1 MTVTHSTGDGLAR
14 YLTAATLARGADAG
28 APVGLALLAT
38 LRHGPAVGGLLT
50 AALTAPHLLGPW
62 VARRLDVARDG
73 RRLLAA
79 AFATYGVALAG
90 AALLLGHAPLALVV
104 AAVLVAGACGP
115 LLTGGLSSRLEA
127 TAGKGREGWDALSYG
142 LAGTAGPA
150 LVALASTA
158 MSPLA
163 AVIALAAAA
172 ALAALAALALPRVE
186 GKGAAGPEAAGRA
199 DPPRAADRPRAAGPP
214 ALASLRLLVAA
225 GPLRRVNLVTL
236 LAAFGTGGL
245 AVIAAVLGSAELVAA
260 FGLGNLAG
268 SLLVT
273 ARPLR
278 GEPAR
283 MAVLGA
289 AGLAA
294 ALGLAAVAP
303 HPATFA
309 LAGFANA
316 PFFTA
321 TLAARARYA
330 PPEARAQV
338 FVSMAGLKIAAAS
351 AGAAVAGATIAAAG
365 PRALLAAGAAVTL
378 LGALTA
384 RGRHSL
390 QACPSS
396 PRPNAPGSRSS
407 APSGA
412 RSSRWTIATPT
423 SAART
428 LPARS
433 PRR

>member
-1 MTVTHSTGDGLAR
+1 M
-14 YLTAATLARGADAG
+14 
-28 APVGLALLAT
+28 
-38 LRHGPAVGGLLT
+38 
-50 AALTAPHLLGPW
+50 
-62 VARRLDVARDG
+62 
-73 RRLLAA
+73 
-79 AFATYGVALAG
+79 
-90 AALLLGHAPLALVV
+90 
-104 AAVLVAGACGP
+104 
-115 LLTGGLSSRLEA
+115 
-127 TAGKGREGWDALSYG
+127 
-142 LAGTAGPA
+142 
-150 LVALASTA
+150 
-158 MSPLA
+158 
-163 AVIALAAAA
+163 IALAAAA
-172 ALAALAALALPRVE
+172 AFAALAALALPRVE
-186 GKGAAGPEAAGRA
+186 GKRRRRAGGRRKGRPAARRRA
-199 DPPRAADRPRAAGPP
+199 ERPPCSRRAAPP

-273 ARPLR
+273 VRPLR

-283 MAVLGA
+283 MAGLGA

-365 PRALLAAGAAVTL
+365 PRALLAAGAAMTL